1 LNVRMR
7 NIMKTET
14 ELIREHIEEHC
25 EGAII
30 YDGCDSALI
39 GIAKLVREDEFVDVA
54 IYSYE
59 RLVNHFKEE
68 YLSDTENPI
77 TEDEAEMDA
86 MEWVDY
92 NITGG
97 YLGTRTPLIISME

>member
-1 LNVRMR
+1 MTLRKTM
-7 NIMKTET
+7 TET
-14 ELIREHIEEHC
+14 ELIREYIETL
-25 EGAII
+25 EGAIT

-39 GIAKLVREDEFVDVA
+39 GIAKLIREDEFVDVA